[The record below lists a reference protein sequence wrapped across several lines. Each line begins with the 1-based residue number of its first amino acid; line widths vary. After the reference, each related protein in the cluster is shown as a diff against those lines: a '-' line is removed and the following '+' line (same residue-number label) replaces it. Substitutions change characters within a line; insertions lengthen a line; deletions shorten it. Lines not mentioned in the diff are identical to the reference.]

1 VATTFLANFLM
12 ICLLIYL
19 VATGHSMMFPVGI
32 YAAVMIVIWTRGYRL
47 KKRVA
52 ELVEATGQRIG
63 LKRVDPRKKT
73 ISHDSDRNSEES
85 VETAAGQGETSVSP
99 QS

>member
-1 VATTFLANFLM
+1 
-12 ICLLIYL
+12 
-19 VATGHSMMFPVGI
+19 VATGHSMIFPVGV
-32 YAAVMIVIWTRGYRL
+32 YATVMIVIWTRGYRL

-63 LKRVDPRKKT
+63 LKRVDPRQKT
-73 ISHDSDRNSEES
+73 ISRDSDPNSEES
-85 VETAAGQGETSVSP
+85 VEQAEAQGETSVSP